1 MVRVTEYPGSKKY
14 AVDKGAIIDLDTDKI
29 VDYIDQVEIAIE
41 YPESM
46 LGICRVES
54 VTISINGGRSSF
66 NDQDIVDNAEFH
78 SDTELI
84 EALAE
89 RYGVSED
96 IIDVV

>member
-1 MVRVTEYPGSKKY
+1 MVKVTEYPGNKKY
-14 AVDKGAIIDLDTDKI
+14 AVDKSSIIDLDTDEI

-46 LGICRVES
+46 PGICRVES
-54 VTISINGGRSSF
+54 VTLSINGGRSSF
-66 NDQDIVDNAEFH
+66 DDQDIVDNAEFH
-78 SDTELI
+78 SDAKLI

-96 IIDVV
+96 IIDIV